1 MRYLSNVTTLRFD
14 RNLCDGCET
23 CTQVCPHAVFV
34 MEGKGKA
41 KKALARDRDACMEC
55 GACALNCKAGAL
67 IVDSGVGCAQAF
79 INAFLG
85 RKGECCSSDKCC

>member
-1 MRYLSNVTTLRFD
+1 MKYLSNVVTLQYD

-23 CTQVCPHAVFV
+23 CTQVCPHGVFV

-41 KKALARDRDACMEC
+41 KKALAVDRDACMEC

-67 IVDSGVGCAQAF
+67 TVDSGVGCAQAF
-79 INAFLG
+79 INAALG
-85 RKGECCSSDKCC
+85 RKGECCCEGKGC